1 LKDYVKSC
9 GERFGNV
16 LTLSN
21 VMEDKGKPRKE
32 LMFMVLKK
40 GNVFIVAYSVKE
52 KMIIQIVN

>member
-1 LKDYVKSC
+1 
-9 GERFGNV
+9 
-16 LTLSN
+16 
-21 VMEDKGKPRKE
+21 MEDKDKPRKE